1 MRQIS
6 PTHLNAYKSGQLS
19 KLFKVIIEDP
29 ELSFEIR
36 KDNQVMIYY
45 RKDKILTIK
54 ESKKGDFNFE
64 ILDPEYYKGG
74 IGPTTF
80 FDKDNKDYTLQ
91 HTTDLRAYFNQA
103 KKLAHAYKI
112 GLEFEVQQKIALGN
126 HSFNNRFVVVDM
138 EWQFSQEELKTAKDR
153 ISKTRI
159 DLVIVDTLKN
169 KEGFN
174 DIYLAELKVGLGAT
188 EGSSGTIDHVDKTF
202 EIINKPEAC
211 CALRKDVENII
222 KQKKELGLL
231 DGECPD
237 LVFACKPKMM
247 LILAYRCKKE
257 KEQLETSAND
267 AINHAHK
274 IGMSAPIVIHHNALI
289 TLNV

>member
-54 ESKKGDFNFE
+54 ESQKGDFNFE

-80 FDKDNKDYTLQ
+80 FDRETKDHTLQ
-91 HTTDLRAYFNQA
+91 HTTNLRAYFNQA

-138 EWQFSQEELKTAKDR
+138 EWQFSQEKLETEDR

-188 EGSSGTIDHVDKTF
+188 EGRSGTIDHVNKTF

-211 CALRKDVENII
+211 RALRDDVDNII

-267 AINHAHK
+267 AINRAHE

>member
-80 FDKDNKDYTLQ
+80 FDRETKDHTLK
-91 HTTDLRAYFNQA
+91 HTTNLRAYFNQA

-138 EWQFSQEELKTAKDR
+138 EWQFSQEGLKDK

-211 CALRKDVENII
+211 CALRDDVDNII

-237 LVFACKPKMM
+237 LGFACKGKMM
-247 LILAYRCKKE
+247 LIV
-257 KEQLETSAND
+257 S
-267 AINHAHK
+267 
-274 IGMSAPIVIHHNALI
+274 
-289 TLNV
+289 

>member
-1 MRQIS
+1 MLHLWSILKLVIGYNLYLAMRQIS

-74 IGPTTF
+74 TGPTTF
-80 FDKDNKDYTLQ
+80 FDRETKDHTLQ
-91 HTTDLRAYFNQA
+91 HTTNLRAYFNQA

-138 EWQFSQEELKTAKDR
+138 EWQFSQ
-153 ISKTRI
+153 
-159 DLVIVDTLKN
+159 
-169 KEGFN
+169 
-174 DIYLAELKVGLGAT
+174 
-188 EGSSGTIDHVDKTF
+188 
-202 EIINKPEAC
+202 
-211 CALRKDVENII
+211 
-222 KQKKELGLL
+222 
-231 DGECPD
+231 
-237 LVFACKPKMM
+237 
-247 LILAYRCKKE
+247 
-257 KEQLETSAND
+257 
-267 AINHAHK
+267 
-274 IGMSAPIVIHHNALI
+274 
-289 TLNV
+289 

>member
-64 ILDPEYYKGG
+64 ILDPKYYKDGT
-74 IGPTTF
+74 GPTTF

-126 HSFNNRFVVVDM
+126 NSFNNRFVVVDM
-138 EWQFSQEELKTAKDR
+138 EWQFSQEELKAEDR

-169 KEGFN
+169 KEGLN

-211 CALRKDVENII
+211 CALRDDVDNII

-247 LILAYRCKKE
+247 LILAYRCKKRE
-257 KEQLETSAND
+257 RTVGD
-267 AINHAHK
+267 IC
-274 IGMSAPIVIHHNALI
+274 
-289 TLNV
+289 